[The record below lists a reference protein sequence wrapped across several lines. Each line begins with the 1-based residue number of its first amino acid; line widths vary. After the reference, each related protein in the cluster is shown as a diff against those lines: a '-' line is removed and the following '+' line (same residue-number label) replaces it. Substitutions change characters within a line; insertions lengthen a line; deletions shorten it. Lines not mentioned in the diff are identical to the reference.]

1 MGGPPRRAWG
11 IANSWTVDRSMPRND
26 DARMSR
32 ILDRVC
38 WEFPE
43 VPRSQ
48 LAAMIYG
55 DDGGSDER
63 EPVEPTT
70 REP

>member
-1 MGGPPRRAWG
+1 
-11 IANSWTVDRSMPRND
+11 MPRND